1 LFKEE
6 PMRLF
11 IAEKPEL
18 ARAIVAGLGGGR
30 RREGY
35 FECGEDRVTWCY
47 GHMLKLLEPED
58 YDPRH
63 GKWSMDDLPIVHIP
77 WRRKPAGDAT
87 RQAQLKIILSLLAA
101 ASSVVHAGDP
111 DEEGQLL
118 VDEILAYAGNRLP
131 VSRLLINDN
140 NINVVRRQLE
150 ALRDNRDFAGL
161 SAAAEARC
169 IGDQLYGF
177 NMTRGYTLA
186 AQARGHQGV
195 VSVGRVQT
203 PILGLVVRRCRE
215 NAAHRPVPYLVVEG
229 LFVFGRTRFSARYR
243 SADGDPVDGEG
254 RLSSADHARRITDE
268 VQGGTAI
275 IRAAATRPNRTPPP
289 LPYNLLKLQI
299 DASRQFGLKPDQVKA
314 ITQVLR
320 EKHRL
325 ITYNRSDCEY
335 LSEEQHADAP
345 AVLAAIAQTA
355 PNLRAA
361 ATRADPSVRGRAFNS
376 EKVSAHHAI
385 IPTGTTADFTML
397 TEDEQ
402 RIYLLIARAYIAQFW
417 PDHRAEGTE
426 VLVEVAGHRFAASAT
441 VTTTAGWKALYGNDA
456 FEATDAAGAGDDL
469 RALVAS
475 QTGTC
480 SSATVERAQTRSPP
494 LYTMPSLLA
503 DLTSVAKY
511 IRDSHLRDLLVEK
524 DDGKAGEH
532 GGIGTPATRDT
543 IIKALFDRGY
553 LAERGNSIVATPD
566 GMALHD
572 ALPAAATYP
581 DMTAVW
587 HEQQKAILGG
597 VYDVETFVQDLVGH
611 LADEIAALRRTGLD
625 MQSNAPPCL
634 VCGKPM
640 RRIQKKRG
648 TGFFWG
654 CTGFAEG
661 CAYTAGDRGG
671 APDRGRLRQG
681 RRQRRRPS
689 GRRTPARP
697 GGTP

>member
-1 LFKEE
+1 
-6 PMRLF
+6 MRLF

-18 ARAIVAGLGGGR
+18 ARAIVAGLGGGA

-35 FECGEDRVTWCY
+35 FDCGGDRVTWCY

-58 YDPRH
+58 YDPRY

-77 WRRKPAGDAT
+77 WRRKPTEDAG
-87 RQAQLKIILSLLAA
+87 RQAQLKIILALLSA

-118 VDEILAYAGNRLP
+118 VDEILAYGKCRLP
-131 VSRLLINDN
+131 VLRLLINDN
-140 NINVVRRQLE
+140 NITVVRRQLA
-150 ALRDNRDFAGL
+150 ALRDNSEFAGL

-215 NAAHRPVPYLVVEG
+215 NAAHRPIPYFVVEG
-229 LFVFGRTRFSARYR
+229 LFGFGGTRFSARYR
-243 SADGDPVDGEG
+243 CAAGDPVDGEG
-254 RLSSADHARRITDE
+254 RLSSADHATRITDA
-268 VQGGTAI
+268 VRGGTAKI
-275 IRAAATRPNRTPPP
+275 LRAVTRPNRTPPP

-299 DASRQFGLKPDQVKA
+299 DASRLFGLKPDEVKA
-314 ITQVLR
+314 ITQTLR

-335 LSEEQHADAP
+335 LSAEQHGDAP
-345 AVLAAIAQTA
+345 AVLAAIARTD
-355 PNLRAA
+355 PSLRAA
-361 ATRADPSVRGRAFNS
+361 ATRADPSLRGRAFNS
-376 EKVSAHHAI
+376 AKVSAHHAI
-385 IPTGTTADFTML
+385 IPTGSAADGAAL
-397 TEDEQ
+397 KADEQ
-402 RIYLLIARAYIAQFW
+402 HIYGLIARAYIAQFW
-417 PDHRAEGTE
+417 PEHRTALTE
-426 VLVEVAGHRFAASAT
+426 VVVEVAGRRFAASAT
-441 VTTTAGWKALYGNDA
+441 ATTAPGWKVLYGNEA
-456 FEATDAAGAGDDL
+456 FDSIDGSSADGAGDDL
-469 RALVAS
+469 RALVEGQA
-475 QTGTC
+475 GTC
-480 SSATVERAQTRSPP
+480 SSATAERTQTRPP
-494 LYTMPSLLA
+494 ALYTMPTLLA
-503 DLTSVAKY
+503 DLTGVAKY
-511 IRDSHLRDLLVEK
+511 IRDSHLRELLVEK

-553 LAERGNSIVATPD
+553 LAERGHSIVATPD
-566 GMALHD
+566 GLALHD
-572 ALPAAATYP
+572 ALPPAATYP

-597 VYDVETFVQDLVGH
+597 AYDVKTFVQDLVGH
-611 LADEIAALRRTGLD
+611 IADEIATLKRNGLD
-625 MQSNAPPCL
+625 MQKSAPACL

-640 RRIQKKRG
+640 RRIQKKRS

-654 CTGFAEG
+654 CSGFAEG
-661 CAYTAGDRGG
+661 CDYTVGDRGG
-671 APDRGRLRQG
+671 QPDRERPRRG

-689 GRRTPARP
+689 GRRTPARL